1 MMFLFSGSIQENI
14 LMWEKD
20 CNQLLFDEV
29 IEAMGISQMMSSRS
43 LSLDSYLS
51 ENGTNL
57 SGGEK
62 QRVALARA
70 MMRNVPIYIFDE
82 ATCHLDFESEN
93 LIIDYIRKK
102 LLEQTCIII
111 SHNANLLNDNDIV
124 LFIDSTGKLHKNK
137 HSHLLENNL
146 EYNQIII
153 SRNPE

>member
-1 MMFLFSGSIQENI
+1 
-14 LMWEKD
+14 
-20 CNQLLFDEV
+20 
-29 IEAMGISQMMSSRS
+29 MMSSRS
-43 LSLDSYLS
+43 ISLDSYLS

>member
-1 MMFLFSGSIQENI
+1 M
-14 LMWEKD
+14 
-20 CNQLLFDEV
+20 
-29 IEAMGISQMMSSRS
+29 
-43 LSLDSYLS
+43 
-51 ENGTNL
+51 

-111 SHNANLLNDNDIV
+111 SHNATRQDNNMTQEEYANKFGVTRQTVSSWENEKSMPDLQLLITICNTYNFSLDSLLNEDHKFV
-124 LFIDSTGKLHKNK
+124 SKIDMTQKIFRTLKRILPIFCIIGCVYVRY
-137 HSHLLENNL
+137 LLT
-146 EYNQIII
+146 EYTN
-153 SRNPE
+153 